1 MRVVPIVSVSGFGKS
16 PATSRTIR
24 HWEFSQSGLKTLQ
37 PKSEGN
43 VALNPTHFF
52 TMADIVRT
60 AASNEITE
68 KTRKATFDAATY
80 YYNPNVEMTIVGC
93 KVVTHQVDGVQKNN
107 GVPVLALKHGEEEVI
122 VYLRSFLKVRRD
134 YKDDIVNVKGSLNDL
149 VLSYRGKTIGELI
162 DALNALSG
170 RKVKTTLTVYRGINK
185 NGEVQDI
192 FVNGYDL
199 MPE

>member
-1 MRVVPIVSVSGFGKS
+1 MRVVPIVSVSDFGKC
-16 PATSRTIR
+16 PATSRTLR
-24 HWEFSQSGLKTLQ
+24 HWEFSQGGLKTSQIREQCRSQSNTL
-37 PKSEGN
+37 
-43 VALNPTHFF
+43 F

-80 YYNPNVEMTIVGC
+80 YYNPNVEMTIVSC

-134 YKDDIVNVKGSLNDL
+134 YKDEIVTIKGSLNDL

>member
-1 MRVVPIVSVSGFGKS
+1 MSLSS
-16 PATSRTIR
+16 N
-24 HWEFSQSGLKTLQ
+24 TL
-37 PKSEGN
+37 
-43 VALNPTHFF
+43 F

-93 KVVTHQVDGVQKNN
+93 EVVTHKVDGVQKNN
-107 GVPVLALKHGEEEVI
+107 GVPVLALKHGEEKVI

-134 YKDDIVNVKGSLNDL
+134 YKDEIVTIKGSLNDL

>member
-1 MRVVPIVSVSGFGKS
+1 
-16 PATSRTIR
+16 
-24 HWEFSQSGLKTLQ
+24 
-37 PKSEGN
+37 
-43 VALNPTHFF
+43 
-52 TMADIVRT
+52 MADIIRT
-60 AASNEITE
+60 AATAEITD
-68 KTRKATFDAATY
+68 KTRKAMFDAATY
-80 YYNPNVEMTIVGC
+80 YYNPNIEMTIIGC

-134 YKDDIVNVKGSLNDL
+134 YKDEIVTIQGSLNDL

-162 DALNALSG
+162 DALDALNG

-199 MPE
+199 TSE

>member
-1 MRVVPIVSVSGFGKS
+1 MRVVPIVSVSGFGKC

-37 PKSEGN
+37 PKSESN
-43 VALNPTHFF
+43 VALNPTHYA
-52 TMADIVRT
+52 MADIIRT
-60 AASNEITE
+60 AATAEITE

-80 YYNPNVEMTIVGC
+80 YFNPNVEMTIVGC

>member
-1 MRVVPIVSVSGFGKS
+1 
-16 PATSRTIR
+16 
-24 HWEFSQSGLKTLQ
+24 
-37 PKSEGN
+37 
-43 VALNPTHFF
+43 
-52 TMADIVRT
+52 MADIIRT
-60 AASNEITE
+60 AATAEITE

-80 YYNPNVEMTIVGC
+80 YYNPNVEMTIVEC

-107 GVPVLALKHGEEEVI
+107 GVPVLALKHGNEEVV

-149 VLSYRGKTIGELI
+149 VLSNRGKTIGELM

-199 MPE
+199 SE

>member
-1 MRVVPIVSVSGFGKS
+1 
-16 PATSRTIR
+16 
-24 HWEFSQSGLKTLQ
+24 
-37 PKSEGN
+37 
-43 VALNPTHFF
+43 
-52 TMADIVRT
+52 MADIIRT
-60 AASNEITE
+60 AATAEITD
-68 KTRKATFDAATY
+68 KTRKAVFDAATY
-80 YYNPNVEMTIVGC
+80 YYNPNVEMVIVGC
-93 KVVTHQVDGVQKNN
+93 RVVTHQVDGVQKNN
-107 GVPVLALKHGEEEVI
+107 GVPVLVLKHGEEEVI